1 MVTIEANCPLMIG
14 SILRFKTAVALVLL
28 GLLTLLAGIGQKTFW
43 APPETIT
50 ATAPTGTAAPLT
62 VFDEKLRTL
71 HPGTVNIQVKGEG
84 AFLMAAGRPDD
95 VDAWVGKTAHNTVT
109 GVSEDGK
116 ALQQTHTD
124 GDATAPSPAGSDLWV
139 SSENARGELNSAWNA
154 PADGDWSL
162 LLATDGTKP
171 APSSITITFPND
183 TSTPWAI
190 PFMVLGGL
198 LIIAGAALLVLK
210 PKSGNRTGNGTD
222 GGRDDDSGSG
232 DDGGVSAFARRAQAK
247 AAARRAGQ
255 ASTASTQQPAAPGSA
270 APETAVPETPVPDT
284 ARQPTTPE
292 KTAPEKT
299 APKQKTALEQKTVQ
313 KKGAGTAR
321 RSGIV
326 VALLT
331 ATAVAGTSVAA
342 QASQTPAPSPSAP
355 VSSAPATPAPSNATP
370 GSSTA
375 DQDQAGDAP
384 VLLDAQFRRVL
395 EQVAGAVDAGDA
407 AKDAAKLAPRVAKS
421 ELEVRTQNYKIRSQ
435 VGSYEA
441 RMPVRSTKLLTTV
454 VTNKRSWPRSVMAV
468 TQGDGNVVPQLLTL
482 TQASPRENYKLVS
495 STPLQPGATFPAIG
509 RAGTETMASADKS
522 GLLYSG
528 DEALAGLGDRLTTAT
543 SAFKDKL
550 VEGQS
555 SPYIAD
561 TLAYQ
566 ADVVKSG
573 VNGTFA
579 FTHKVAPENTV
590 VFRTA
595 DGGALVLGR
604 LNFSF
609 DGTPKAAGDKLT
621 IGDDAAA
628 LAGGK
633 ETSTGMV
640 LKFAESVAVYVPPA
654 GSKDPMKLVAAT
666 RGLVGAAFK

>member
-1 MVTIEANCPLMIG
+1 MIG

-50 ATAPTGTAAPLT
+50 ATAQADTAAPLT

-71 HPGTVNIQVKGEG
+71 HPGTVKIQVKGEG
-84 AFLMAAGRPDD
+84 AFMLAAGRPDD
-95 VDAWVGKTAHNTVT
+95 VDAWVGKTAHNTVA
-109 GVSEDGK
+109 GVSDDGK
-116 ALQQTHTD
+116 ALQVTHTD
-124 GDATAPSPAGSDLWV
+124 GDAAAPSPAGSDLWV
-139 SSENARGELNSAWNA
+139 STENATGDMDYSWNP

-162 LLATDGTKP
+162 LLAADGTKP
-171 APSSITITFPND
+171 APSSITMTFPND

-198 LIIAGAALLVLK
+198 LIIAGGAMLVLK
-210 PKSGNRTGNGTD
+210 PKGNKPGTRTGGGD
-222 GGRDDDSGSG
+222 GGAGDSS
-232 DDGGVSAFARRAQAK
+232 FARRVQAK
-247 AAARRAGQ
+247 ATARRGGQGSAAG
-255 ASTASTQQPAAPGSA
+255 TQEPAAPESAATA
-270 APETAVPETPVPDT
+270 APET
-284 ARQPTTPE
+284 
-292 KTAPEKT
+292 TAPET
-299 APKQKTALEQKTVQ
+299 TPQPTVPGKTVPGKTVPGKTMAEKAAPEQ
-313 KKGAGTAR
+313 RRGSVLSGGMR

-326 VALLT
+326 VAVLT

-355 VSSAPATPAPSNATP
+355 AASAPASDAAAPGAAAE
-370 GSSTA
+370 G
-375 DQDQAGDAP
+375 QAGDAP

-407 AKDAAKLAPRVAKS
+407 AKDAAKLAPRVASS
-421 ELEVRTQNYKIRSQ
+421 ELQVRTENYKIRSQ
-435 VGSYEA
+435 AASVEA
-441 RMPVRSTKLLTTV
+441 RMPVRATKLLTTV

-509 RAGTETMASADKS
+509 RAGTETLASSDKS

-528 DEALAGLGDRLTTAT
+528 DEAMAGLGDRLTTAD

-566 ADVVKSG
+566 ADVVSSG

-579 FTHKVAPENTV
+579 FSHKPAAGNTV

-604 LNFSF
+604 LNFAF
-609 DGTPKAAGDKLT
+609 DGTPKADGDKLT

-640 LKFAESVAVYVPPA
+640 LNFAESVAVYVPPA

>member
-1 MVTIEANCPLMIG
+1 M
-14 SILRFKTAVALVLL
+14 RFKTAVALVLL

-50 ATAPTGTAAPLT
+50 ATAPAGAAAPLT
-62 VFDEKLRTL
+62 VFSEKLRTL
-71 HPGTVNIQVKGEG
+71 HPGTVKINVKGEG
-84 AFLMAAGRPDD
+84 SFMLAAGRPDD
-95 VDAWVGKTAHNTVT
+95 VDAWVAKTAHNTVS
-109 GVSEDGK
+109 GVSDDGK
-116 ALQQTHTD
+116 SLQLTHTD
-124 GDATAPSPAGSDLWV
+124 GEATAPSPAGSDLWV
-139 SSENARGELNSAWNA
+139 TTENASGEMNYTWNA
-154 PADGDWSL
+154 PADGDFSL

-171 APSSITITFPND
+171 APSSITMTFPND

-190 PFMVLGGL
+190 PLMVLGGL
-198 LIIAGAALLVLK
+198 LIIAGGALLVLK
-210 PKSGNRTGNGTD
+210 PKSGNRGPGTRSGGD
-222 GGRDDDSGSG
+222 GSP
-232 DDGGVSAFARRAQAK
+232 FARRAKAK
-247 AAARRAGQ
+247 AEARRAGR
-255 ASTASTQQPAAPGSA
+255 TAQDPALGVTEPAATGPQPAVPEKTGPEKAVPEKTVPENTAPEKA
-270 APETAVPETPVPDT
+270 APEKTGPENTAPEN
-284 ARQPTTPE
+284 
-292 KTAPEKT
+292 TAPEKT
-299 APKQKTALEQKTVQ
+299 AQENTAPE
-313 KKGAGTAR
+313 KKKWGAGTMR
-321 RSGIV
+321 RSSVV

-331 ATAVAGTSVAA
+331 AAAVTGTSVAA
-342 QASQTPAPSPSAP
+342 QADQTPTPSPSA
-355 VSSAPATPAPSNATP
+355 SAPAGTASASTDAAP
-370 GSSTA
+370 GSSPA
-375 DQDQAGDAP
+375 DQAADAP

-395 EQVAGAVDAGDA
+395 EQVAGVVDAGDA

-421 ELEVRTQNYKIRSQ
+421 ELEVRKQNYKIRSQ

-441 RMPVRSTKLLTTV
+441 RMPVRATKLLTTV

-482 TQASPRENYKLVS
+482 TQESARENYKLVS

-509 RAGTETMASADKS
+509 RAGTETLASADKS

-528 DEALAGLGDRLTTAT
+528 DEALAGLGDRLT
-543 SAFKDKL
+543 SANSSFKDKL
-550 VEGQS
+550 VEGKS

-573 VNGTFA
+573 VNGNFA
-579 FTHKVAPENTV
+579 FTHKVAPDNTV

-604 LNFSF
+604 LDFAF
-609 DGTPKAAGDKLT
+609 DGTPKSSGDKLS

-640 LKFAESVAVYVPPA
+640 LNFAESVAVYVPPV

-666 RGLVGAAFK
+666 RGLVGASFK